1 VHARTGKL
9 FGVAVASAAIM
20 VAGTTVLAH
29 AEPTTTP
36 TAPIAEPKGPACD
49 AGVEAVP
56 SGPGSLLGLQKAQ
69 SSAALAS
76 IPEISTFSEA
86 ISGRLN
92 PAVNVAAV
100 LDNGP
105 YVVFAPTN
113 EAFAKLSPETLETL
127 KTDPVAMTALVY
139 YHMALGIL
147 GPDDI
152 EGTFNTQQGKPVAVK
167 GSGGDITVN
176 DAKVVCGGIGADHMR
191 IYMLDTVLDPNTA
204 PDPISPT
211 GRTSTTSTSA
221 AAEATET
228 TATTAPAEASET
240 VTVTETTHAATTHSE
255 APAAEQPVT
264 STAPAPAG

>member
-1 VHARTGKL
+1 MHARTGKL

-20 VAGTTVLAH
+20 VAGTTVVAQ
-29 AEPTTTP
+29 AEPETP
-36 TAPIAEPKGPACD
+36 TSPIAEPKGPACD
-49 AGVEAVP
+49 ATVKAVS
-56 SGPGSLLGLQKAQ
+56 SGPGSLAGLQKAQ
-69 SSAALAS
+69 SSVALAS

-86 ISGRLN
+86 VSGQLN
-92 PAVNVAAV
+92 PAVNVASV

-113 EAFAKLSPETLETL
+113 EAFEKLSPEELETL

-191 IYMLDTVLDPNTA
+191 IYMLDTVLDPNNA

-211 GRTSTTSTSA
+211 GTSTTSTT
-221 AAEATET
+221 ATET
-228 TATTAPAEASET
+228 TAAETTESSEASET
-240 VTVTETTHAATTHSE
+240 VTVTETT
-255 APAAEQPVT
+255 AAEAAAAESTVT
-264 STAPAPAG
+264 STTATPAG

>member
-1 VHARTGKL
+1 MHARTGKL

-20 VAGTTVLAH
+20 VAGTTVVAH
-29 AEPTTTP
+29 AEPETP
-36 TAPIAEPKGPACD
+36 TSPIAEPQGPACD
-49 AGVEAVP
+49 ATVKAVP
-56 SGPGSLLGLQKAQ
+56 SGPGSLAGLQKAQ
-69 SSAALAS
+69 SSVALAS
-76 IPEISTFSEA
+76 IPEISTFSQA
-86 ISGRLN
+86 VSGQLN

-113 EAFAKLSPETLETL
+113 EAFAKLSPEELETL

-176 DAKVVCGGIGADHMR
+176 DAKVVCGGIASDHMR
-191 IYMLDTVLDPNTA
+191 IYMLDTVLDPNNA
-204 PDPISPT
+204 PDPISAT
-211 GRTSTTSTSA
+211 GTSTSA
-221 AAEATET
+221 TATET
-228 TATTAPAEASET
+228 TEPSEASET
-240 VTVTETTHAATTHSE
+240 VTVTETAEPGAA
-255 APAAEQPVT
+255 AAESPVT
-264 STAPAPAG
+264 TTAPAPAG

>member
-1 VHARTGKL
+1 MHARTGKL

-20 VAGTTVLAH
+20 VAGTTVVAH
-29 AEPTTTP
+29 AEPETP
-36 TAPIAEPKGPACD
+36 TSPIAEPQGPACD
-49 AGVEAVP
+49 ATVKAVP
-56 SGPGSLLGLQKAQ
+56 SGPGSLAGLQKAQ
-69 SSAALAS
+69 SSVALAS
-76 IPEISTFSEA
+76 IPELSTFSQA
-86 ISGRLN
+86 VSGQLN

-113 EAFAKLSPETLETL
+113 EAFAKLSPEELETL

-176 DAKVVCGGIGADHMR
+176 DAKVVCGGIASDHMR
-191 IYMLDTVLDPNTA
+191 IYMLYTVLDPNNA

-211 GRTSTTSTSA
+211 GTSTSA
-221 AAEATET
+221 EPTAAAAE
-228 TATTAPAEASET
+228 S
-240 VTVTETTHAATTHSE
+240 
-255 APAAEQPVT
+255 PVT
-264 STAPAPAG
+264 TTAPAPAG

>member
-1 VHARTGKL
+1 MHARTGKL

-20 VAGTTVLAH
+20 VAGSTVLAH

-49 AGVEAVP
+49 ATVKAVP
-56 SGPGSLLGLQKAQ
+56 SGPGSLLGLQKAE
-69 SSAALAS
+69 SSVALAS
-76 IPEISTFSEA
+76 IPEISTFSSA
-86 ISGRLN
+86 ISGGVN
-92 PAVNVAAV
+92 PAVNVASV

-113 EAFAKLSPETLETL
+113 EAFAKLTPAQLETL

-176 DAKVVCGGIGADHMR
+176 GAKVVCGGIASDHMR
-191 IYMLDTVLDPNTA
+191 IYMIDTVLDPATA
-204 PDPISPT
+204 PEPVTPT
-211 GRTSTTSTSA
+211 GATTSTTAPATTT
-221 AAEATET
+221 EATET
-228 TATTAPAEASET
+228 PT
-240 VTVTETTHAATTHSE
+240 VTVTETATEET
-255 APAAEQPVT
+255 APAA
-264 STAPAPAG
+264 